1 MGLLLAE
8 ALRHQLGLGPGDA
21 VPLLLAAPERL
32 GLDPCQ
38 QLLHRA
44 QQLPPGS
51 GSAQPQDIRMLH
63 QIQLASGGH
72 HQHMAEGGQILI
84 EQLRRAVRELIAAYH
99 GGHLLLM
106 DGAPHLVG
114 GGTQQAGGGT

>member
-1 MGLLLAE
+1 
-8 ALRHQLGLGPGDA
+8 
-21 VPLLLAAPERL
+21 
-32 GLDPCQ
+32 
-38 QLLHRA
+38 
-44 QQLPPGS
+44 
-51 GSAQPQDIRMLH
+51 MLH
-63 QIQLASGGH
+63 QIQLAPGCH

-114 GGTQQAGGGT
+114 GGTQQAGGGTRPLQDLPDAPAVLGPGKSHDYFFHIRLIPLEWAGDQ